1 MRITSF
7 AAALLAVFFLAG
19 QADKASAGVDVSIS
33 VAPPV
38 LPVYVQPPVP
48 GPDYIWTPG
57 YWGWSEEEGDY
68 YWVPGA
74 WVLAPEPGLLWTP
87 GYWGWNDGVYVW
99 NAGYWGPHVGFYGG
113 VCYGHGYTGSG
124 FSGGYWNGRVYTYN
138 RSVTNIGVNNS
149 VHVYN
154 KTVINNNVSSVS
166 YNGGNGI
173 KAQPSAHERGYANE
187 RHVQASG
194 EQLQHQRLAAKNP
207 ALKLANNQGKPS
219 IAATSKA
226 GNFNK
231 EHVFAAK
238 SAGAGFKPATLHKGA
253 AGPAGQGG
261 QGLNAKANSGLKPQ
275 TLSHSGAGSNAPPNR
290 ARANTPP
297 NRAAPAARRAGP
309 AVRPAPRMAVPR
321 APVVKAP
328 PPMTFRR

>member
-1 MRITSF
+1 MRMTSF
-7 AAALLAVFFLAG
+7 VAASFAVFLLAA
-19 QADKASAGVDVSIS
+19 QADRASAGVAVSIT

-48 GPDYIWTPG
+48 GPDYMWTPG
-57 YWGWSEEEGDY
+57 YWSWDEDESDY

-87 GYWGWNDGVYVW
+87 GYWGWSDGVYVW

-166 YNGGNGI
+166 YNGGQGGI
-173 KAQPSAHERGYANE
+173 RAQASASELRYANE
-187 RHVQASG
+187 RHIPASS
-194 EQLQHQRLAAKNP
+194 EQLHHQHLAAKSP
-207 ALKLANNQGKPS
+207 ELRLANNQGKPS

-226 GNFNK
+226 GNFSK

-238 SAGAGFKPATLHKGA
+238 SAGAGFKPAALGKGAGGA
-253 AGPAGQGG
+253 AGQGF
-261 QGLNAKANSGLKPQ
+261 NAKGNAGLRPQ
-275 TLSHSGAGSNAPPNR
+275 TLSNTGSGSNAPANR
-290 ARANTPP
+290 ARSNTNT
-297 NRAAPAARRAGP
+297 NRAPARRAGP
-309 AVRPAPRMAVPR
+309 TVRSAPRMAVPR
-321 APVVKAP
+321 APVIKAP